1 MFYDCEEK
9 SDFSPY
15 FESMARQK
23 RMCPKCMKRRTRLE
37 KSLNPNAAYET
48 CECGYFQ
55 TISAPN
61 NAQVS
66 WNGKKPWK
74 REEHME
80 LYGGRSLKQN
90 QERRPSNI
98 ISFTDLKKHKKE

>member
-1 MFYDCEEK
+1 MDNVQSEH

-15 FESMARQK
+15 FESMSRQK
-23 RMCPKCMKRRTRLE
+23 RVCPRCMKRRTRLE

-61 NAQVS
+61 NAQVP
-66 WNGKKPWK
+66 WDGKKPWK

-80 LYGGRSLKQN
+80 FYGGRSLQPMAEGK
-90 QERRPSNI
+90 PSNV
-98 ISFTDLKKHKKE
+98 ISFIDLKKRK